1 VIRDTVRL
9 PSVDTD
15 AGGIFI
21 RTTCAIWA
29 TALDGRW
36 IRQHAHGLLPR
47 SQRIEQLLFEI

>member
-1 VIRDTVRL
+1 MIRDTVRL